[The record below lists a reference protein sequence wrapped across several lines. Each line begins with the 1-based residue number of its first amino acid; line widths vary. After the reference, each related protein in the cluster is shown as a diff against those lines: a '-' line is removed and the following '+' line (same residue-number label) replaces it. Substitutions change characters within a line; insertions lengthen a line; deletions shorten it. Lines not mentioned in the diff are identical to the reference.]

1 MENFSPICLL
11 FRNLDDNQYENAIC
25 CTLFRAISLKY
36 GINYVSLHRI
46 REKRITK

>member
-1 MENFSPICLL
+1 MEIFYPICLF
-11 FRNLDDNQYENAIC
+11 FRNLANNRYKNAIPE
-25 CTLFRAISLKY
+25 TVFAAISLKY